1 MTSFNEKEI
10 LIASIN
16 QLLKLESNTGISI
29 SELTN
34 ALRYS
39 LMPTGEDL
47 ITLNRRKDDKFSQKV
62 RNLVSHKRFEE
73 TKAIV
78 LKDNKVYVENRE
90 RLKEYYIN
98 NIAQLPI
105 QRLNLSEPRRLP
117 FFPLLFLDLDYYPD
131 CL

>member
-1 MTSFNEKEI
+1 MTIFNEKEI

-47 ITLNRRKDDKFSQKV
+47 ITLKGRKDDKFSQKW
-62 RNLVSHKRFEE
+62 E
-73 TKAIV
+73 I
-78 LKDNKVYVENRE
+78 
-90 RLKEYYIN
+90 
-98 NIAQLPI
+98 
-105 QRLNLSEPRRLP
+105 
-117 FFPLLFLDLDYYPD
+117 
-131 CL
+131 